1 MNAHGLI
8 REFIVSP
15 AAQQGR
21 VQIGHGTR
29 KAAGGSQQ
37 HGLAFLNT
45 AMSAGGG
52 GGGRNRTFRRGNLL
66 RGLGRLGKEMLQG
79 CR

>member
-52 GGGRNRTFRRGNLL
+52 GRGQ
-66 RGLGRLGKEMLQG
+66 E
-79 CR
+79 